1 LLPDTSTN
9 TGATFVDGTV
19 GNGVG
24 VKGNWGMNDESELGA
39 LSYVPH
45 AQSLKVWLMNRK
57 YLGELGV
64 PALPGGF
71 LDVLTY
77 FSRNDNNNNDM
88 GTIQMSELTN
98 QAPPQTLQQAQGQG
112 QGNISSNTSQL
123 YGNGSSAGT
132 GNFKPTSNGA
142 KKITSQD
149 KGKGKETTPVNPL
162 NISGMSRMY
171 VHFRATGSG

>member
-1 LLPDTSTN
+1 MMN
-9 TGATFVDGTV
+9 R
-19 GNGVG
+19 
-24 VKGNWGMNDESELGA
+24 NWGLFRTPSPPLISCVELMD
-39 LSYVPH
+39 S
-45 AQSLKVWLMNRK
+45 K

-98 QAPPQTLQQAQGQG
+98 QAPPPSLQRQAQGQTKT
-112 QGNISSNTSQL
+112 SSGINEL
-123 YGNGSSAGT
+123 YGNGNST
-132 GNFKPTSNGA
+132 GSISNSKPASNGT
-142 KKITSQD
+142 KISTQD
-149 KGKGKETTPVNPL
+149 KGKGKETPPVNPL

-171 VHFRATGSG
+171 VPLFLLLSEELD